1 MKKII
6 LGLAAVI
13 ILMIF
18 AAPAVFAAGESVTDS
33 TGTYQYTINDDGVS
47 LDKVLTQP
55 DADFIIPETVDGY
68 TVTDLGKD
76 IFNVDA
82 DTNYSEGIITVT
94 VSDLLVNWNNRAFN
108 NCANLEKFI
117 VSESNTKFTTDEYGI
132 LFNKDMTA
140 IQQIPTNVNTTEY
153 VIPST
158 VTFFDSAVF
167 PPKIETLT
175 IPASVTKFSTSA
187 VKHNNQN
194 HVKNLII
201 EKFREDWPDEVFDNW
216 DSIETVTL
224 GEKSEVI
231 GKLAFS
237 SCDRL
242 KEIKGGENIK
252 KICNSAFSSCLNL
265 KTAYF
270 ENVTEIG
277 SFAFSGC
284 FYLTAVPYGDKI
296 EKMGESAFFHCST
309 FESVTIPASLSVVP
323 DSAFRLCD
331 NLIDLNIEYGCT
343 RIGAE
348 AFAGCVLV
356 DIIKIPGSVKTIGD
370 RAFDSQSAVGRRMT
384 IILEE
389 GVENIGA
396 YAFQVNSYYT
406 SNQNYYTS
414 LSLPESVKTIGEYAF
429 NAHSC
434 SSITIPKNVRSIG
447 ANAFASDNVQ
457 GEFTLTVLSPDCVFD
472 NESDIFS
479 GANCSSVIIKGYP
492 GSTAEEYVK
501 NHPEYDCRSGENG
514 INTFTSLCDEGKHVP
529 EKNCSIYTHCKY
541 CGEVMMTHTDENNDD
556 ICDICGKF
564 CGEISVS
571 FSGGV
576 LIIYADC
583 ENTEAYYE
591 FADEATA
598 VIFAGTVSE
607 IKTGQFADFTQL
619 SVVYISDS
627 VKNIKAGAF
636 DNCGELKTVIFDGVD
651 TVVENGAF
659 GDTSD
664 FYIPVGFASV
674 IENGNI
680 VIYSFSDSTLY
691 LNGSI
696 SASMY
701 DYLDMT
707 AAFCMMYDDI
717 MRVKIDS
724 FEAIGFTVYTYDKDK
739 DIFVRAD
746 SFEDVTFS
754 LMVDA
759 DGRRIA
765 IKYNELSDY
774 LPDGKGTF
782 YIVTNTDD
790 GDIHRDTTVSIT
802 DRINQTVQ
810 RILAAIVKLMN
821 KLFAFFKKFK

>member
-1 MKKII
+1 MCCTVKNKII
-6 LGLAAVI
+6 FGAVIVI
-13 ILMIF
+13 ILIAALGFGAF
-18 AAPAVFAAGESVTDS
+18 AADESVTDS
-33 TGTYQYTINDDGVS
+33 TGMYQYSSYGSGVR
-47 LDKVLTQP
+47 LDKVLIQP

-68 TVTDLGKD
+68 TVTNLGND
-76 IFNVDA
+76 IFNVDT
-82 DTNYSEGIITVT
+82 DTNYSEDIITVT
-94 VSDLLVNWNNRAFN
+94 VSDSLVSWNNGAFK
-108 NCANLEKFI
+108 NCANIEKFI
-117 VSESNTKFTTDEYGI
+117 VPESNTKFTTDEYGV
-132 LFNKDMTA
+132 LFNKNMTS
-140 IQQIPTNVNTTEY
+140 IQEVPKNINTTEY
-153 VIPST
+153 VIPNT
-158 VTFFDSAVF
+158 VTSFYSELF

-175 IPASVTKFSTSA
+175 IPESVTKFSTSA

-194 HVKNLII
+194 KVKNLII
-201 EKFREDWPDEVFDNW
+201 EKFREDWPDSVFYAWN
-216 DSIETVTL
+216 SIETVTL
-224 GEKSEVI
+224 GEQSEVI
-231 GKLAFS
+231 CASAFE
-237 SCDRL
+237 SCSNL
-242 KEIKGGENIK
+242 KTVIGGENIK
-252 KICNSAFSSCLNL
+252 KIGNKAFFGCGKLNDV
-265 KTAYF
+265 KF
-270 ENVTEIG
+270 KNVTQIG
-277 SFAFSGC
+277 N
-284 FYLTAVPYGDKI
+284 LTFHSCIGLTSVPFGDKL
-296 EKMGESAFFHCST
+296 EKIGNNAFLNCYAIT
-309 FESVTIPASLSVVP
+309 DVTIPASLKVISDGAFQWCKGLAKLTIEPGCEIIGSQAFDGCSLRDIFIPSSVATIRYK
-323 DSAFRLCD
+323 AF
-331 NLIDLNIEYGCT
+331 NYQTEGEITSI
-343 RIGAE
+343 
-348 AFAGCVLV
+348 VLSEGV
-356 DIIKIPGSVKTIGD
+356 RTIGD
-370 RAFDSQSAVGRRMT
+370 
-384 IILEE
+384 
-389 GVENIGA
+389 
-396 YAFQVNSYYT
+396 YAFAAN
-406 SNQNYYTS
+406 NQYGCKS
-414 LSLPESVKTIGEYAF
+414 IVLPESLTSIGKYAF
-429 NAHSC
+429 NGHKC
-434 SSITIPKNVRSIG
+434 SSITIPRNVRSIG
-447 ANAFASDNVQ
+447 ANAFASKHVYNN
-457 GEFTLTVLSPDCVFD
+457 FTLTVLNPDCVFD

-479 GANCSSVIIKGYP
+479 GLNCLSVIIKGYP